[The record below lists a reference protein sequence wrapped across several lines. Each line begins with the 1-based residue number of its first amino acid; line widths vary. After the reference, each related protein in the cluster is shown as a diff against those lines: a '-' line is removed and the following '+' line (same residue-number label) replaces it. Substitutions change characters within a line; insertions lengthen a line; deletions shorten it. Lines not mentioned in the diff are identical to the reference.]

1 MSPNPALR
9 RALGAALAVALLAP
23 PGLAAQTVTP
33 LRFTPGTNNAS
44 VNDQLKGPNETA
56 RDYVVPGVPGATLD
70 VSLRTQSKDT
80 FFSVLHPYGDTVYTN
95 QGDQRTSWNGRLV
108 DGGNY
113 RVRVFLDPA
122 AASQGRGATYTLN
135 VKFEPPR

>member
-1 MSPNPALR
+1 MRPNPVLR
-9 RALGAALAVALLAP
+9 RVLGVALAFAMLAP
-23 PGLAAQTVTP
+23 AWLAAQSATP
-33 LRFTPGTNNAS
+33 LRFTPGTNTAS
-44 VNDQLKGPNETA
+44 VNGQLKGPNETA
-56 RDYVVPGVPGATLD
+56 RDYIVQSVPGATLD
-70 VSLRTQSKDT
+70 VSLRTSSKET
-80 FFSVLHPYGDTVYTN
+80 FFSVLTPYGETLYTS
-95 QGDQRTSWNGRLV
+95 QGDQRTAWNGRLI